1 MFKERARLIAF
12 GLFLVDLG
20 AVAVAFFAAHALRA
34 GPFASLAPADGAFY
48 PLQSYL
54 PLLPIVL
61 GIWGLAL
68 LTSRLYHSHRTIP
81 LGLEAW
87 EVLKLT
93 VLSAMALVLAVYLFR
108 LDERVLDGDKIS
120 RLWIGLL
127 ALIAFLS
134 ILVERVGVRVAAR
147 RLRSRGL
154 NYRTIVLVGT
164 TEGARAIARAIDGHR
179 YWGYRILGFLS
190 RDAAPG
196 RESYLDGHR
205 ILGRPEDLVDLVEKE
220 PIDEVIFALS
230 RKEIEELDDTL
241 LLLQDLGIV
250 IRLALYPLPVAGKVE
265 ISELDGI
272 PLVSFS
278 FAPGNPL
285 RLAVKRGLDVAA
297 SLLAVTALAPLLL
310 GIAALVKGS
319 SKGPVLYRQVR
330 VGLNGRRFTLLKFR
344 TMFLGSD
351 HKRRDLVHLNEMSGP
366 VFKIRDDP
374 RITPVGRFLRRFSL
388 DELPQLINV
397 LRGDMSLVGP
407 RPLQPEETFRIGRKQ
422 RRRLSMR
429 PGLTC
434 LWQISG
440 RNDVDFDEWMALD
453 LEYFVSW
460 SPGLDFK
467 ILFKTIPAVISGRG
481 AF

>member
-1 MFKERARLIAF
+1 MLKERARLIAF
-12 GLFLVDLG
+12 ALFLVDLA
-20 AVAVAFFAAHALRA
+20 AVSLAFLLAHALRSA
-34 GPFASLAPADGAFY
+34 PLAALFRAEGSFY
-48 PLQSYL
+48 PLARYL

-61 GIWGLAL
+61 GIWAAAF

-87 EVLKLT
+87 EILKLT
-93 VLSAMALVLAVYLFR
+93 ALAAMALVLAVYLFR
-108 LDERVLDGDKIS
+108 LDERILAGDKIS

-127 ALIAFLS
+127 AVLAFLL
-134 ILVERVGVRVAAR
+134 IFAERAGIRIAAR
-147 RLRSRGL
+147 RLRARGF
-154 NYRTIVLVGT
+154 NYRTILLVGT
-164 TEGARAIARAIDGHR
+164 TEAARAIARSIDGHR

-190 RDAAPG
+190 RDATPG
-196 RESYLDGHR
+196 REGYLDGHR
-205 ILGRPEDLVDLVEKE
+205 ILGRPEDLVELVERE
-220 PIDEVIFALS
+220 PIDEVIFAVS
-230 RKEIEELDDTL
+230 RKELEEMDDSL
-241 LLLQDLGIV
+241 QLLQDLGIA
-250 IRLALYPLPVAGKVE
+250 IRLALYPLPVVGKAE
-265 ISELDGI
+265 IGDLDGI
-272 PLVSFS
+272 PLLSFS
-278 FAPGNPL
+278 FAPANPV
-285 RLAVKRGLDVAA
+285 RLAIKRTVDVVGA
-297 SLLAVTALAPLLL
+297 LTALALLSPLLL
-310 GIAALVKGS
+310 IIAGFVRGT
-319 SKGPVLYRQVR
+319 SKGPMLYRQTR

-366 VFKIRDDP
+366 VFKIRGDP
-374 RITPVGRFLRRFSL
+374 RITPIGRLMRRYSL
-388 DELPQLINV
+388 DELPQLFNV

-440 RNDVDFDEWMALD
+440 RNDVDFDQWMALD
-453 LEYFVSW
+453 LEYIDSW
-460 SPGLDFK
+460 SPGLDLK